1 MYFIKNIWKFVL
13 LFCISINIDKAPGC
27 KLHCKYSSFEE
38 HYDCAPYYPLSKA
51 KHWLSIDSTSFG
63 GVYRS
68 NCDMS
73 VPKYGDGFQYPKS
86 GEAYILSTI
95 YCLLQNCGRGYL
107 KNRLKQNLQAGETY
121 CVKFHVNI
129 TNPSPRGMNGFGIY
143 FGNNTIDTITKCN
156 VPLSY
161 LSPQVKNPI
170 GNVISDT
177 LNWVPITGTFVA
189 NGTET

>member
-13 LFCISINIDKAPGC
+13 LFCISINIDKAQVANYIANG
-27 KLHCKYSSFEE
+27 SFEE
-38 HYDCAPYYPLSKA
+38 HYSCAPYYPLSKA

-107 KNRLKQNLQAGETY
+107 KNRLKQNLQTGKTY

-129 TNPSPRGMNGFGIY
+129 ANPSPRGMNGFGIY
-143 FGNNTIDTITKCN
+143 FGNNTIDTITKCSN
-156 VPLSY
+156 MY
-161 LSPQVKNPI
+161 LSSLHLKSPGKKSHWKCDQ
-170 GNVISDT
+170 
-177 LNWVPITGTFVA
+177 
-189 NGTET
+189 